1 VKGVGSASASLR
13 RHFYDGEVVPSPA
26 RILRALSLRK
36 RVYRSRP
43 WMKEA
48 STDLRPAHLKHAA
61 ILAWAVITVG
71 FHIWLI
77 FSGLI
82 PNLVSR
88 PLHLL
93 LTIPWVFFIGT
104 KGSPL
109 ARGTAYVVGAVGMA
123 ACLYI
128 IFDRDRLLDQYGAL
142 QGWHQFAIAIVLIAV
157 VLEMARRAVQP
168 VLPAC
173 ALITLVYG
181 LLGHLIPGEYGHD
194 GVPLDTFFGTLVIA
208 EGGLWGELTSISVT
222 VVAPFLVLGA
232 LVAAGDAGEGFMAI
246 AKRVAGRYRAGSAKV
261 EVVASAL
268 YGTISG
274 SASAN
279 VAGTGTI
286 TIPNM
291 IKLGYPRKFAAA
303 VEAVASTGGQITPPI
318 MGAGAFLMAEML
330 HVPYTEIM
338 IAATLPAALFFI
350 ITWIGCHFY
359 AYVYQLKGLP
369 ESELPSWMHVG
380 RTAPFFLMPFGILV
394 GMLAFTEYT
403 PQYACVVAIAAT
415 ALLLLID
422 HAGRIDFARWG
433 RRLAQAAVDASEQ
446 MAMIAAVIICAG
458 IIVGVLQMTGL
469 GVKVTSAILS
479 LSGGQLWLALI
490 LAAIACIVLGMELP
504 TTAAYIIC
512 VSVAAPAL
520 TELGLEPLHAHFFIL
535 WYALLSTITPPICG
549 TVFIAAGIAQ
559 TPWLPV
565 ANTAMRLGLGLF
577 IVPPAFVANPVLLR
591 PDQEPVLALIAALQ
605 IAVGIGLLSYAAIG
619 TGAGGRTWP
628 RLAAVA
634 AGLCMIFWPS
644 VLIFQA

>member
-1 VKGVGSASASLR
+1 
-13 RHFYDGEVVPSPA
+13 
-26 RILRALSLRK
+26 
-36 RVYRSRP
+36 
-43 WMKEA
+43 M
-48 STDLRPAHLKHAA
+48 TLKHKA
-61 ILAWAVITVG
+61 ILAWAVVTVA

-93 LTIPWVFFIGT
+93 LTLPWIFFIGV
-104 KGSPL
+104 KGTML
-109 ARGTAYVVGAVGMA
+109 TRATAYVVGGIGMA

-128 IFDRDRLLDQYGAL
+128 MLDRDRLLDQYGAL
-142 QGWHQFAIAIVLIAV
+142 QGWHQFVVAIVLIAV

-173 ALITLVYG
+173 ALIALIYG
-181 LLGHLIPGEYGHD
+181 LLGHYIPGEYGHD
-194 GVPLDTFFGTLVIA
+194 GIPLDTFFGTLIIA
-208 EGGLWGELTSISVT
+208 EGGLWGELTAISAT
-222 VVAPFLVLGA
+222 VVAPFLVLGG
-232 LVAAGDAGEGFMAI
+232 LIAAGDAGEGFMAI

-291 IKLGYPRKFAAA
+291 IKLGYPARFAAA

-330 HVPYTEIM
+330 HVPYTDIM
-338 IAATLPAALFFI
+338 VAALLPATLFFV

-359 AYVYQLKGLP
+359 AYVYDLRGLP
-369 ESELPSWMHVG
+369 ESELPSWAHVG

-415 ALLLLID
+415 ALLLVID
-422 HAGRIDFARWG
+422 WTGRVDWARFL
-433 RRLAQAAVDASEQ
+433 RRLAKGIVDASQQ

-458 IIVGVLQMTGL
+458 LIVGVLQMTGL

-479 LSGGQLWLALI
+479 LSGGNLWFALF

-520 TELGLEPLHAHFFIL
+520 TELGLDPLHAHFFIL

-565 ANTAMRLGLGLF
+565 ANTAMRLGVGLF
-577 IVPPAFVANPVLLR
+577 VLPPAFIANPALLL
-591 PDQEPVLALIAALQ
+591 PDQDLLVALAAAVKIA
-605 IAVGIGLLSYAAIG
+605 IGIGLLSYATIG
-619 TGAGGRTWP
+619 TGGRTWP
-628 RLAAVA
+628 RVIAVVV
-634 AGLCMIFWPS
+634 GLCVIFA
-644 VLIFQA
+644 FRM

>member
-1 VKGVGSASASLR
+1 MI
-13 RHFYDGEVVPSPA
+13 DPSPA
-26 RILRALSLRK
+26 ARA
-36 RVYRSRP
+36 
-43 WMKEA
+43 
-48 STDLRPAHLKHAA
+48 THLKHAM
-61 ILAWAVITVG
+61 ILAWAVITVA
-71 FHIWLI
+71 FHLWLI

-93 LTIPWVFFIGT
+93 LTLPWIFFIGV
-104 KGSPL
+104 KGAPL
-109 ARGTAYVVGAVGMA
+109 ARGIAYAVGGIGMA

-128 IFDRDRLLDQYGAL
+128 MLDRDRLLDQYGAL
-142 QGWHQFAIAIVLIAV
+142 QGWHQYVVAIVLIVV

-173 ALITLVYG
+173 ALITLIYG
-181 LLGHLIPGEYGHD
+181 LLGHYIPGEYGHD
-194 GVPLDTFFGTLVIA
+194 GIPWDTFFGTLVIA
-208 EGGLWGELTSISVT
+208 EGGLWGELTAISAT
-222 VVAPFLVLGA
+222 VVAPFLVLGG
-232 LVAAGDAGEGFMAI
+232 LIAAGDAGEGFMAI

-291 IKLGYPRKFAAA
+291 IKLGYPPRFAAA

-330 HVPYTEIM
+330 HVPYTDIM
-338 IAATLPAALFFI
+338 IAALLPAALFFV

-359 AYVYQLKGLP
+359 AYVYDLKGLA
-369 ESELPSWMHVG
+369 ESELPTWAHVG

-403 PQYACVVAIAAT
+403 PQYACVVAIIAT
-415 ALLLLID
+415 ALLLIID
-422 HAGRIDFARWG
+422 WTGRVDWARFV
-433 RRLAQAAVDASEQ
+433 RRLAKAAVDASEQ

-458 IIVGVLQMTGL
+458 LIVGVLQMTGL

-479 LSGGQLWLALI
+479 LSGGQLWSALI

-520 TELGLEPLHAHFFIL
+520 IELGLEPLHAHFFIL

-577 IVPPAFVANPVLLR
+577 VLPPAFVANPSLLR
-591 PDQEPVLALIAALQ
+591 PDQDLLVALAAALK
-605 IAVGIGLLSYAAIG
+605 IALGIGLLSYATIG
-619 TGAGGRTWP
+619 TGAGRPVWP
-628 RLAAVA
+628 RLVAVA
-634 AGLCMIFWPS
+634 AGLCIIFA
-644 VLIFQA
+644 LRL

>member
-1 VKGVGSASASLR
+1 MNDPKSSVQTIPFKSAAVL
-13 RHFYDGEVVPSPA
+13 G
-26 RILRALSLRK
+26 
-36 RVYRSRP
+36 
-43 WMKEA
+43 
-48 STDLRPAHLKHAA
+48 
-61 ILAWAVITVG
+61 WAVATVA

-93 LTIPWVFFIGT
+93 LTIPWIFFIGVR
-104 KGSPL
+104 GSAASRAL
-109 ARGTAYVVGAVGMA
+109 AYGIGGIGMA

-128 IFDRDRLLDQYGAL
+128 ILDRDRLLDQYGTLEGWL
-142 QGWHQFAIAIVLIAV
+142 QHAVAIVLILV
-157 VLEMARRAVQP
+157 VLDMARRAIKP
-168 VLPAC
+168 VLPSV
-173 ALITLVYG
+173 ALVALAYG

-194 GVPLDTFFGTLVIA
+194 GLPLESFLGTLVIA
-208 EGGLWGELTSISVT
+208 EGGLWGELTAISAT
-222 VVAPFLVLGA
+222 VVAPFLIFGA
-232 LVAAGDAGEGFMAI
+232 VIAAGDAGEGFMAI

-291 IKLGYPRKFAAA
+291 IRLGYPRKFAAA

-330 HVPYTEIM
+330 RVTYADIM
-338 IAATLPAALFFI
+338 VAAVLPAALFYV
-350 ITWIGCHFY
+350 ITWIGCHCF
-359 AYVYQLKGLP
+359 AYVYGLKGLP
-369 ESELPSWMHVG
+369 AHELPSWAHVG
-380 RTAPFFLMPFGILV
+380 RTAPFFLAPFGILV
-394 GMLAFTEYT
+394 LMLVLTDYT
-403 PQYACVVAIAAT
+403 PQYGCLIAIAAT
-415 ALLLLID
+415 TLLLVVD
-422 HAGRIDFARWG
+422 HTGHVDWRRWG

-446 MAMIAAVIICAG
+446 MAMIAAVIVCAG

-479 LSGGQLWLALI
+479 VSNGKLWLALI
-490 LAAIACIVLGMELP
+490 LTAVACIILGMEVP

-520 TELGLEPLHAHFFIL
+520 AQLGLDPLDTHFFIF
-535 WYALLSTITPPICG
+535 WYALLSTITPPVCG
-549 TVFIAAGIAQ
+549 TVYIAAGIAQ

-565 ANTAMRLGLGLF
+565 AGTAMRLGLGLF
-577 IVPPAFVANPVLLR
+577 LVPPAFIANPALLR
-591 PDQEPVLALIAALQ
+591 PDQDLPLALFAALKIAAGTALLAY
-605 IAVGIGLLSYAAIG
+605 AVIGTGGRQWPRALAAAAGIGL
-619 TGAGGRTWP
+619 
-628 RLAAVA
+628 
-634 AGLCMIFWPS
+634 IF
-644 VLIFQA
+644 VLRG

>member
-1 VKGVGSASASLR
+1 MNPGSSST
-13 RHFYDGEVVPSPA
+13 SP
-26 RILRALSLRK
+26 K
-36 RVYRSRP
+36 
-43 WMKEA
+43 
-48 STDLRPAHLKHAA
+48 HLA
-61 ILAWAVITVG
+61 ILAWAAITVG
-71 FHIWLI
+71 FHLWLI

-93 LTIPWVFFIGT
+93 LTLPWIFFIWVKGT
-104 KGSPL
+104 RL
-109 ARGTAYVVGAVGMA
+109 ARTTAYVVGGIGMA

-128 IFDRDRLLDQYGAL
+128 MLDRDRLLDQYGAL
-142 QGWHQFAIAIVLIAV
+142 QGWHQYVVAIVLIVV

-173 ALITLVYG
+173 ALITLIYG
-181 LLGHLIPGEYGHD
+181 LLGHYIPGEYGHD
-194 GVPLDTFFGTLVIA
+194 GIPLDTYFGTLVIA
-208 EGGLWGELTSISVT
+208 EGGLWGELTAISAT
-222 VVAPFLVLGA
+222 VVAPFLVLGG
-232 LVAAGDAGEGFMAI
+232 LIAAGDAGEGFMAI

-291 IKLGYPRKFAAA
+291 IKLGYPPRFAAA

-330 HVPYTEIM
+330 HVPYTDIM
-338 IAATLPAALFFI
+338 VAALLPAMLFFV

-359 AYVYQLKGLP
+359 AYVYDLKGLP
-369 ESELPSWMHVG
+369 ESELPTWAHVG

-403 PQYACVVAIAAT
+403 PQYACVVAIVAT
-415 ALLLLID
+415 ALLLIID
-422 HAGRIDFARWG
+422 WTGRVDWRRFV
-433 RRLAQAAVDASEQ
+433 RRLAKGIVDASEQ

-458 IIVGVLQMTGL
+458 LIVGVLQMTGL

-479 LSGGQLWLALI
+479 LSGGNLWFALF

-520 TELGLEPLHAHFFIL
+520 TELGLDPLHAHFFIL

-565 ANTAMRLGLGLF
+565 ANTAMRLGVGLF
-577 IVPPAFVANPVLLR
+577 VLPPAFVANPALLL
-591 PDQEPVLALIAALQ
+591 PDQDLLVALAAA
-605 IAVGIGLLSYAAIG
+605 IKISIGIGLLSYATIG
-619 TGAGGRTWP
+619 TGGRTWP
-628 RLAAVA
+628 RAVA
-634 AGLCMIFWPS
+634 ALAGLCIIFA
-644 VLIFQA
+644 LQM

>member
-1 VKGVGSASASLR
+1 MNPGSSST
-13 RHFYDGEVVPSPA
+13 SP
-26 RILRALSLRK
+26 K
-36 RVYRSRP
+36 
-43 WMKEA
+43 
-48 STDLRPAHLKHAA
+48 HLA
-61 ILAWAVITVG
+61 ILAWAAITVG
-71 FHIWLI
+71 FHLWLI

-93 LTIPWVFFIGT
+93 LTLPWIFFIGVKGT
-104 KGSPL
+104 KL
-109 ARGTAYVVGAVGMA
+109 ARTMAYIVGGIGMA

-128 IFDRDRLLDQYGAL
+128 MLDRDRLLDQYGAL
-142 QGWHQFAIAIVLIAV
+142 QGWHQYVVAIVLIVV

-173 ALITLVYG
+173 ALITLIYG
-181 LLGHLIPGEYGHD
+181 LLGHYIPGEYGHD
-194 GVPLDTFFGTLVIA
+194 GIPLDTYFGTLVIA
-208 EGGLWGELTSISVT
+208 EGGLWGELTAISAT
-222 VVAPFLVLGA
+222 VVAPFLVLGG
-232 LVAAGDAGEGFMAI
+232 LIAAGDAGEGFMAI

-291 IKLGYPRKFAAA
+291 IKLGYPPRFAAA

-330 HVPYTEIM
+330 HVPYTDIM
-338 IAATLPAALFFI
+338 VAALLPATLFFV

-359 AYVYQLKGLP
+359 AYVYDLKGLP
-369 ESELPSWMHVG
+369 ESELPTWAHVG

-403 PQYACVVAIAAT
+403 PQYACVVAIIAT
-415 ALLLLID
+415 ALLLIID
-422 HAGRIDFARWG
+422 WTGRVDWRRFV
-433 RRLAQAAVDASEQ
+433 RRLAKGIVDASEQ

-458 IIVGVLQMTGL
+458 LIVGVLQMTGL

-479 LSGGQLWLALI
+479 LSGGNPWFALF

-520 TELGLEPLHAHFFIL
+520 TELGLDPLHAHFFIL

-565 ANTAMRLGLGLF
+565 ANTAMRLGVGLF
-577 IVPPAFVANPVLLR
+577 VLPPAFVANPALLL
-591 PDQEPVLALIAALQ
+591 PDQDLLVALAAAIKIA
-605 IAVGIGLLSYAAIG
+605 IGIGLLSYATIG
-619 TGAGGRTWP
+619 TGGRTWP
-628 RLAAVA
+628 RAVA
-634 AGLCMIFWPS
+634 ALAGLCIIFA
-644 VLIFQA
+644 LQM